1 LKKFAFL
8 FFIAALSIIS
18 LVGMANAETQKT
30 DANNAYF
37 TDISGH
43 WAEEAINKAVKAG
56 YVGGYPDGTFKPDQE
71 VSRAEFTKMLTT
83 ALGLKSVSGASGA
96 WYQEA
101 VNAAT
106 EAGIYADDFKT
117 GTWDTKMPRKEM
129 MLLSVRAAITGYK
142 QEYDMNRNL
151 YEGAKAGLIMG
162 TSPGN
167 IDPDGT
173 TTRAQA
179 VVVIERVL
187 AVKRGET
194 LPSDKYAVSA
204 AEILWHK
211 TNIFTALPRYFNGDP
226 SGFRSD
232 LMKVQS
238 PNGKVVCET
247 EALVVVNL
255 SDPKDPFR
263 KYIPDNARWGEWAN
277 GGMVNHKLGNE
288 GYAILSLNR
297 MVIEEMPAGFNS
309 LLRCGVSVSNED
321 LSDLPRNVQLGKVD
335 GIYPIY
341 QIDEKTDTV
350 SSMIRPEANGK
361 ADVKY
366 VTGRIIPNGDFSSDK
381 KFRAVMIGLGDWNQN
396 DSNLYSSSIDEKYH
410 Q

>member
-1 LKKFAFL
+1 MKKSVVSFFL
-8 FFIAALSIIS
+8 AVLLSVS
-18 LVGMANAETQKT
+18 LLGVAYAETQTTESKMIS
-30 DANNAYF
+30 F

-43 WAEEAINKAVKAG
+43 WAEAAINKAVKAG

-83 ALGLKSVSGASGA
+83 ALGLKSVSSTSGA

-106 EAGIYADDFKT
+106 EAGIYADDFKS

-129 MLLSVRAAITGYK
+129 MLLSVRAGITGYK
-142 QEYDMNRNL
+142 QDYDMNRNL

-194 LPSDKYAVSA
+194 LPSDKYAVGA

-211 TNIFTALPRYFNGDP
+211 TNILTMLPQYFGNP
-226 SGFRSD
+226 MRKANNEYIEFRDD
-232 LMKVQS
+232 LMQS
-238 PNGKVVCET
+238 VSDNGKIACSVTKLVAVDLDDPNDPNRGLVTSDDFRWYSNNQIYKLKGASGSYAVFTTVDIKFSENHGTNFVTPCSTTIYNSDWQNAKLNATDTSNLNRDYAFFPWDSEYNSFMYGIRTDIKSGTITYTRGQLIPKQHKVSNKEFVVEFSG
-247 EALVVVNL
+247 NL
-255 SDPKDPFR
+255 R
-263 KYIPDNARWGEWAN
+263 
-277 GGMVNHKLGNE
+277 NE
-288 GYAILSLNR
+288 G
-297 MVIEEMPAGFNS
+297 V
-309 LLRCGVSVSNED
+309 
-321 LSDLPRNVQLGKVD
+321 K
-335 GIYPIY
+335 
-341 QIDEKTDTV
+341 QI
-350 SSMIRPEANGK
+350 
-361 ADVKY
+361 
-366 VTGRIIPNGDFSSDK
+366 
-381 KFRAVMIGLGDWNQN
+381 
-396 DSNLYSSSIDEKYH
+396 YSSTLK
-410 Q
+410 